1 MCVTAPPRID
11 PMTPSTIVEKIVIC
25 TCITDFAITPEMSP
39 MRTYQIKCNM
49 LFPPASG
56 YDASDLPA
64 ALLLHMFGF
73 KDTFQQGLNVIG
85 RQSVQLS
92 QQSFRGRPPR
102 PPRPRPPFQYRRLSL
117 HPHRP

>member
-1 MCVTAPPRID
+1 MRPAGWYRSFVGRENMWVTAPPMID
-11 PMTPSTIVEKIVIC
+11 PMMPSTIVQKIVIC

-92 QQSFRGRPPR
+92 QQSFPGRALR
-102 PPRPRPPFQYRRLSL
+102 RPRPR
-117 HPHRP
+117 